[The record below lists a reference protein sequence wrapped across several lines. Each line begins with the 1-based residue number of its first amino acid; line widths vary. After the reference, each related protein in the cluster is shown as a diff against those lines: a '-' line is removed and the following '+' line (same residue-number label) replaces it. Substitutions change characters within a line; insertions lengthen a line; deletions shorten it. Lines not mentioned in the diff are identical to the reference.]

1 MFPWICGLDSNDA
14 LAFTSSEVM
23 VCGRWTVVAAL
34 AAAVVSRAGSARA
47 QSAETPS
54 QSADTLAP
62 TDATRP
68 LEAQLRGVG
77 GSLLGRELLR
87 VETRRWEVEHTQAWT
102 LLTWGAVNVVQGAG
116 FLLPTGLSAPAQE
129 RERTMGYGSSTLAW
143 GAVNLALA
151 IPWVVRLGRE
161 QGRLQRFEAIDDR
174 AVERE
179 IERARDEAR
188 SGAAF
193 FALNTGLDV
202 AYLTAGSLMLYMGER
217 AETRNATL
225 SGVGISVLVQG
236 AALLAYDA
244 WGWGARNA
252 DSARLR
258 AVSARE

>member
-1 MFPWICGLDSNDA
+1 MA
-14 LAFTSSEVM
+14 
-23 VCGRWTVVAAL
+23 AAL
-34 AAAVVSRAGSARA
+34 VSSARSAHA
-47 QSAETPS
+47 QSADPP
-54 QSADTLAP
+54 QSAGMLAP

-77 GSLLGRELLR
+77 GSLLGGALFRAER
-87 VETRRWEVEHTQAWT
+87 RRWEVEHTQAWT
-102 LLTWGAVNVVQGAG
+102 LLTWGAVNVVEGAG
-116 FLLPTGLSAPAQE
+116 FLLPTGLSAPAQD
-129 RERTMGYGSSTLAW
+129 RDRMLGYGASTMAW

-161 QGRLQRFEAIDDR
+161 QGRLARIETLDDR
-174 AVERE
+174 AIERE

-217 AETRNATL
+217 AETRNAML
-225 SGVGISVLVQG
+225 SGIGISVLVQG

-244 WGWGARNA
+244 WGWAGRNA
-252 DSARLR
+252 DYARVR
-258 AVSARE
+258 ALDARE

>member
-1 MFPWICGLDSNDA
+1 
-14 LAFTSSEVM
+14 M

-34 AAAVVSRAGSARA
+34 AAAVVSAAPTAHA
-47 QSAETPS
+47 QSG
-54 QSADTLAP
+54 DTLAP

-129 RERTMGYGSSTLAW
+129 RERTMGYGVSTMAW

-161 QGRLQRFEAIDDR
+161 RGRLQRFEALDDR

-217 AETRNATL
+217 AETRNAML
-225 SGVGISVLVQG
+225 SGIGISVLVQG

-244 WGWGARNA
+244 WGWGGRNA

-258 AVSARE
+258 ALRARE